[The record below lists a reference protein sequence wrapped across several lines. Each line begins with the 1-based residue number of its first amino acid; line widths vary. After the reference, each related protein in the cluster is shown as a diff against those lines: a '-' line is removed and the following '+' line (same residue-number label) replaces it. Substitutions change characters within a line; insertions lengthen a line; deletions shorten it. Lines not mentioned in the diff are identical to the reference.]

1 MTYKFNKTNVLEH
14 LWARKEA
21 LEKEWG
27 FDPDNGYAQLD
38 KSDFHRVMAYGKYI
52 ELENLINDIE
62 WKNIKEAA

>member
-1 MTYKFNKTNVLEH
+1 MTYKFNKTNMLEH